1 MTSTTIPKQLY
12 VTIQYRQDA
21 KEDLLG
27 FASPYTKD
35 ATFDKRKS
43 TQDNWAYGYGVQVKI
58 DEDDGIELTGKG
70 RQGGYGNMEVDAA
83 TIFMS
88 NCAPRI
94 MNNEPREGFT
104 IAKSVRR
111 HGWNGSGNVKWR
123 ITDPQG
129 FDLEISSENFAR
141 VIDCATLENGVI
153 KGACVWGRTGKDN
166 TLLPVASDVYQSAAV
181 HTERVNTKISLK
193 DVQVGDTVEI
203 IGSRIDQDDCTF
215 VYYGKMHFA
224 FYERN
229 YGYRTNDASDS
240 YILKSIDRYLVQAVS
255 SGKYYAMTSPKVVK
269 IVSKVAAP
277 LDKKTVAKEVMEWLS
292 GANVIDGLG
301 GAMLISPT
309 KFDPAKITV
318 EFIDNDT
325 EHAREH
331 YGEASFCQEGD
342 KIFLAYWRGKY
353 YNHHT
358 STDPEFDLSQV
369 QLNKNNVNYV
379 TTVVPNPNAGFYYGS
394 RHQTVNI
401 KTATPIE
408 QLKRKR
414 LLVTHGDIS
423 NIAWHIN

>member
-1 MTSTTIPKQLY
+1 MSTTIPKQLY

-35 ATFDKRKS
+35 ATFEKRKS

-58 DEDDGIELTGKG
+58 NDDDGIELTGKG
-70 RQGGYGNMEVDAA
+70 KQGGYGNLEVDAA

-94 MNNEPREGFT
+94 MNNDPREGFT

-141 VIDCATLENGVI
+141 IIDCATLENGLI

-166 TLLPVASDVYQSAAV
+166 TLLPVSSDVYQAAAV

-203 IGSRIDQDDCTF
+203 IGTRIDANDCTF
-215 VYYGKMHFA
+215 EYFGKMHFA
-224 FYERN
+224 FYDRN
-229 YGYRTNDASDS
+229 YGYRNKDAHDN
-240 YILKSIDRYLVQAVS
+240 YLLKTIDRYLVKSVAT
-255 SGKYYAMTSPKVVK
+255 GKYYAMSSPKVVK
-269 IVSKVAAP
+269 IVTKLTDP
-277 LDKKTVAKEVMEWLS
+277 LNKKDVAKTAMEWLS
-292 GANVIDGLG
+292 GSNTIDSLSGTV
-301 GAMLISPT
+301 LISPT
-309 KFDPAKITV
+309 KFDPEKVTA
-318 EFIDNDT
+318 EFVDNDT
-325 EHAREH
+325 EHSRIN
-331 YGEASFCQEGD
+331 YGEGAFVQEGD
-342 KIFLAYWRGKY
+342 KIFYAYWRGRY

-358 STDPEFDLSQV
+358 SKDPEFDLSQV
-369 QLNKNNVNYV
+369 ELNKIHLNYV
-379 TTVVPNPNAGFYYGS
+379 TTIVSNPNASSYWGS
-394 RHQTVNI
+394 RQQTVNI
-401 KTATPIE
+401 KTATPME
-408 QLKRKR
+408 QLKKKR
-414 LLVTHGDIS
+414 LLITHGDIS
-423 NIAWHIN
+423 NIAWNIN